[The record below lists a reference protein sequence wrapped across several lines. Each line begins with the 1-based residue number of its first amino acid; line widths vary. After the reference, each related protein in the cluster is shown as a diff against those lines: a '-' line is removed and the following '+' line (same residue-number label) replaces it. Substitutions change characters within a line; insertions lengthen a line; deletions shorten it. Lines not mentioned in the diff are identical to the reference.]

1 MSTERSHG
9 ERVRRGSAREPV
21 QPIYR
26 RLPRGP
32 HGLDA
37 RQIAVH
43 QRARLQGALVE
54 AIARGGYDALT
65 VRALIGLAGV
75 SRRSFYEHFENRYD
89 CFLQTAAALSRR
101 ELAAAHKAAL
111 ASEAR
116 RPGSATEAALASLL
130 GWCERSPSAARVA
143 LCETLAAGDQGA
155 ALLLESL
162 GAAEKLMASALAAE
176 RPLPAP
182 VIRAA
187 VGAVHGCLTA
197 TLEGGP
203 APEPAS
209 IAQLALSLRLP
220 TDHAEEFACVLRER
234 ARRAAIAAER
244 RQPCPPDRG
253 PARERLLASALR
265 VAARQPVRHLNA
277 AEIADDAGVAVAELL
292 DLFDGPREC
301 LEAALREAGDEL
313 LSIAARA
320 GAVAGEPAEARRLA
334 LAGILV
340 HFAQAPAE
348 ARGLALLAHRAG
360 PVAAARRAE
369 LDRLLG
375 AALTIR
381 GPQGEV
387 PAAAA
392 TGALWHL
399 VRQALLS
406 GRARVLPALSDHL
419 AYALLAPALGAEPAI
434 EALGGGAGRG

>member
-21 QPIYR
+21 VPIYR

-54 AIARGGYDALT
+54 AIARGGYDSLT
-65 VRALIGLAGV
+65 VRAVIGLAGV
-75 SRRSFYEHFENRYD
+75 SRRSFYEHFENRHD
-89 CFLQTAAALSRR
+89 CFLQTAATLTRR

-111 ASEAR
+111 SAEAR
-116 RPGSATEAALASLL
+116 TPGSATEAALASVFA
-130 GWCERSPSAARVA
+130 WCERKPSAARVA
-143 LCETLAAGDQGA
+143 LSETLVAGDAGA

-162 GAAEKLMASALAAE
+162 AAAEKLLASALAAE

-182 VIRAA
+182 VLRAA
-187 VGAVHGCLTA
+187 VGAVYGCLTA
-197 TLEGGP
+197 TLDREL
-203 APEPAS
+203 APDPGAV
-209 IAQLALSLRLP
+209 ARLALSLRLP
-220 TDHAEEFACVLRER
+220 ADRTEEFARVLRER
-234 ARRAAIAAER
+234 TRRAAIAAER
-244 RQPCPPDRG
+244 RESRPPDRG
-253 PARERLLASALR
+253 STRERLLASALR
-265 VAARQPVRHLNA
+265 VAARHPVRHLNVP
-277 AEIADDAGVAVAELL
+277 EIADDAGVTVAELL
-292 DLFDGPREC
+292 DLYAGPQEC
-301 LEAALREAGDEL
+301 LQDALHEAGERL
-313 LSIAARA
+313 LSIASRA
-320 GAVAGEPAEARRLA
+320 AAVAGEPAEARRLA
-334 LAGILV
+334 LAGMLM

-360 PVAAARRAE
+360 PVAQARRTE

-375 AALTIR
+375 AALEIE
-381 GPQGEV
+381 GAQGRV

-434 EALGGGAGRG
+434 EALGGAAGRG